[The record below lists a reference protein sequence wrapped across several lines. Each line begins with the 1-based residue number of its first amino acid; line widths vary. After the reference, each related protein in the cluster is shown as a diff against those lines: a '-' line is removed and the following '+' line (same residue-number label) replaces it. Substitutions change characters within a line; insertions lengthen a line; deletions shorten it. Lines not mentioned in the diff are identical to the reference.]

1 MTRQIAFFL
10 ISGGLAAAANVISR
24 VVFSLFL
31 PYAAAIVAAF
41 IVGLS
46 IAFVLN
52 RQFVFVDGQGSAA
65 QQFVRFTV
73 VNLFG
78 LVQTL
83 IISLLLAELLLPA
96 IGWSWHP
103 YEIAHAVGV
112 IVPVVTSFFGHKHFS
127 FRRREA
133 DR

>member
-1 MTRQIAFFL
+1 MTRQIAIFL
-10 ISGGLAAAANVISR
+10 VTGGLAAIANIASRAA
-24 VVFSLFL
+24 FSLFL
-31 PYAAAIVAAF
+31 PYAVAIVAAF
-41 IVGLS
+41 VVGLS
-46 IAFVLN
+46 FAFVLN
-52 RQFVFVDGQGSAA
+52 RRFVFVDGHGNAA
-65 QQFVRFTV
+65 QQFARFTV

-83 IISLLLAELLLPA
+83 VISLLLANMLLPA
-96 IGWSWHP
+96 VGWTWRP

-112 IVPVVTSFFGHKHFS
+112 VVPVVTSFLGHKHFS